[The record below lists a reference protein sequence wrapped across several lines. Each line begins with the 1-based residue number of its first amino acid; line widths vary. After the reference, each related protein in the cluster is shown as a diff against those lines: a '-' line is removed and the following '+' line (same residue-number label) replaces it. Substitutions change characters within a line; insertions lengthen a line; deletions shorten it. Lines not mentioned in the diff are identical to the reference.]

1 MKEFDE
7 RLPPTRPAS
16 HIQYLICFLSALQN
30 RPEEGYCFHLIN
42 TQGSQEERDLF
53 KVPQLAGGKVRNQ
66 IRNLDF

>member
-7 RLPPTRPAS
+7 RLPPTGLRLISSISFAS
-16 HIQYLICFLSALQN
+16 YQLCKIGQRS
-30 RPEEGYCFHLIN
+30 YCFHLIN